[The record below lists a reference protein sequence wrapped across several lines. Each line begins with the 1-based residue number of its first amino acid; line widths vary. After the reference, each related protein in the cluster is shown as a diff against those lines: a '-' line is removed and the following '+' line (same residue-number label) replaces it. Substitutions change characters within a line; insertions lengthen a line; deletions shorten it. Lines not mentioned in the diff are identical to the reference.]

1 MSCGLRSQIFRKSKA
16 SQRITDRYRRFAM
29 PLSEVAD
36 WNTENPFV
44 DVFRLSR
51 LWISQK
57 ADEKNR

>member
-1 MSCGLRSQIFRKSKA
+1 
-16 SQRITDRYRRFAM
+16 M

-51 LWISQK
+51 LWIRQK